1 MIYLSTGGY
10 SNLTG
15 YETAKHFVENDIRYI
30 ELSGGRPDDRV
41 VDKLL
46 TLSNCCKFQ
55 IHNYFPPAIKPFVFN
70 LASENEVIAEQCLN
84 HSFQSIDLAAQLGS
98 KIYSFHAGFLLI
110 QM

>member
-41 VDKLL
+41 VDKPHFRIAV
-46 TLSNCCKFQ
+46 NFKFT
-55 IHNYFPPAIKPFVFN
+55 IIFLPP
-70 LASENEVIAEQCLN
+70 
-84 HSFQSIDLAAQLGS
+84 
-98 KIYSFHAGFLLI
+98 
-110 QM
+110 

>member
-46 TLSNCCKFQ
+46 TLSNVRKFQ
-55 IHNYFPPAIKPFVFN
+55 N
-70 LASENEVIAEQCLN
+70 S
-84 HSFQSIDLAAQLGS
+84 QLFS
-98 KIYSFHAGFLLI
+98 SRHKTFCF
-110 QM
+110 